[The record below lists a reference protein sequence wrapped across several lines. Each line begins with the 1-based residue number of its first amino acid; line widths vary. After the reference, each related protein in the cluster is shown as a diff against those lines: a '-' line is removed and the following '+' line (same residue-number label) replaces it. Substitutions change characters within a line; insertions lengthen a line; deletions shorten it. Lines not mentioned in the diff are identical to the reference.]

1 MKKILVYFYDKYKG
15 VWEDIYNAICEK
27 EQVEVSEAERVLKEY
42 EKDYDIIT
50 VLDEDYPENLK
61 REYKPPFILLTKKGE
76 C

>member
-27 EQVEVSEAERVLKEY
+27 EQVEDSESERVLREY
-42 EKDYDIIT
+42 EKSYYIT
-50 VLDEDYPENLK
+50 TLLDEDYPENLK
-61 REYKPPFILLTKKGE
+61 REYKPPFVLLIKKRK